1 MAERILKE
9 HPEIK
14 SKLESAKATD
24 KSLNSNHWQPLNFIF
39 QQSEFNEK
47 SHNRYPVFILR

>member
-47 SHNRYPVFILR
+47 SHNRYPVFKLR